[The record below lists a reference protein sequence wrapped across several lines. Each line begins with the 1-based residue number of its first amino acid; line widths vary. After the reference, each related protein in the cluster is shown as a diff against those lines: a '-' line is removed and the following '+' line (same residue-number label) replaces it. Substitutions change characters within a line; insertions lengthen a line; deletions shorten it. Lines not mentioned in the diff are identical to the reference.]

1 METVAGETPLSS
13 ATSRKVTVRLL
24 VLRRVKT
31 DSGGGQLRMN
41 DWPWTNIF
49 IIAASARPEAAQS
62 GEFLDVRNL
71 GDVPAASE
79 GFDQQDAGG
88 HATGQQIHGGHFV
101 GKRRAVRGGPP
112 LPEKRSRS
120 WRGTDPRIDRKSPAP
135 APRCLCAFRR
145 RTKFGWLDRRVNT
158 NRTVPESGW

>member
-101 GKRRAVRGGPP
+101 GKRRALRGGDFEIIGHAAAVAG
-112 LPEKRSRS
+112 LGER
-120 WRGTDPRIDRKSPAP
+120 
-135 APRCLCAFRR
+135 
-145 RTKFGWLDRRVNT
+145 
-158 NRTVPESGW
+158 

>member
-24 VLRRVKT
+24 VLRRVKSG
-31 DSGGGQLRMN
+31 SGGGQLRVN

-62 GEFLDVRNL
+62 WEFLDARNL
-71 GDVPAASE
+71 GDVPAATE

-101 GKRRAVRGGPP
+101 GKRRALRGGDFEIIGHTAAVAG
-112 LPEKRSRS
+112 LGER
-120 WRGTDPRIDRKSPAP
+120 
-135 APRCLCAFRR
+135 
-145 RTKFGWLDRRVNT
+145 
-158 NRTVPESGW
+158 